1 MIGITGRT
9 ARRSR
14 SEQQQQPQQKKQQ
27 HSHQA
32 ETFNRTRPL
41 LDCSNPA
48 SARAATA
55 TAIVEKTTA
64 AAAYWSYMHL
74 SSAGKLF
81 DVRYDTNSLLWPC
94 SSYKPTKNSL
104 FCCCCFIY
112 CSKNQLLSGMII
124 FCGQLD
130 LQAELRDDVVASSN
144 IIRNKRNIIRS
155 ICQKM

>member
-1 MIGITGRT
+1 MY
-9 ARRSR
+9 
-14 SEQQQQPQQKKQQ
+14 
-27 HSHQA
+27 
-32 ETFNRTRPL
+32 
-41 LDCSNPA
+41 
-48 SARAATA
+48 
-55 TAIVEKTTA
+55 V
-64 AAAYWSYMHL
+64 M
-74 SSAGKLF
+74 
-81 DVRYDTNSLLWPC
+81 NSLLWPC

-155 ICQKM
+155 ICQKMYPPCSHDARRKWKRKKAHCNALCSQCWPRRQPRNIKKPSRRKKSWRSRSSRGTKASLSSADALKYRDEIF